1 MSKQVTKH
9 ATPRHTEPTVKEAVG
24 KTEVFF
30 QKHKNHLLYGL
41 GVVILLVCAWLAYQR
56 FYNEP
61 MKQEALGQ
69 MFLAEQAFRADDFE
83 VALHGDGNVLGFTQI
98 WNEYG
103 SKAGISIHFY
113 MGVSY
118 LHLGEYLAAID
129 ALQKYNSKDF
139 VIQARAF
146 CNIGD
151 AYVGLDNLAKAQEYY
166 LKAARLNDNIMVASY
181 LKKAAVISEELN
193 QIDKAIALY
202 QEIKDKY
209 PQTMEGYEADKY
221 IARLQVNK

>member
-1 MSKQVTKH
+1 MSKQVKKH
-9 ATPRHTEPTVKEAVG
+9 ATTRHAEPTVKEAVG

-30 QKHKNHLLYGL
+30 QKHKNHIFYGL
-41 GVVILLVCAWLAYQR
+41 AAVVFLVCAWLAYQR

-69 MFLAEQAFRADDFE
+69 LFLAEQAFRAGNFE
-83 VALHGDGNVLGFTQI
+83 TALHGDGNVLGFTQI
-98 WNEYG
+98 KEEYG
-103 SKAGISIHFY
+103 NKAGIIIHFY
-113 MGVSY
+113 TGVSY
-118 LHLGEYLAAID
+118 LQLGEYQAAID
-129 ALQKYNSKDF
+129 ALLKYSSKDF
-139 VIQARAF
+139 IVQARAY

-151 AYVGLDNLAKAQEYY
+151 AYVGLNNLAKAQEYY
-166 LKAARLNDNIMVASY
+166 LKAARHNDNILVASY
-181 LKKAAVISEELN
+181 LKKAAIISEELN
-193 QIDKAIALY
+193 QIDKALTLY

>member
-9 ATPRHTEPTVKEAVG
+9 TTTRHTEPTVKEAVG

-30 QKHKNHLLYGL
+30 QKHKNHLFYGIAA
-41 GVVILLVCAWLAYQR
+41 VIFLVCAWLAYQK

-61 MKQEALGQ
+61 LKQEALGQ
-69 MFLAEQAFRADDFE
+69 MFLAEQAFRADNFE
-83 VALHGDGNVLGFTQI
+83 MALYGDGNILGFTQI
-98 WNEYG
+98 RDEYG
-103 SKAGISIHFY
+103 SKAGIALHFY

-118 LHLGEYLAAID
+118 LHLGEYQAAID
-129 ALQKYNSKDF
+129 ALHKYSSKDF
-139 VIQARAF
+139 VMQARAF

-151 AYVGLDNLAKAQEYY
+151 AYVGLDNLAKAQEFY
-166 LKAARLNDNIMVASY
+166 LKAARHNDNILVATY
-181 LKKAAVISEELN
+181 LKKAAIIAEELN

-202 QEIKDKY
+202 QELKDKY

-221 IARLQVNK
+221 ISRLQVNK

>member
-9 ATPRHTEPTVKEAVG
+9 ATTRHAEPTIKEAVG
-24 KTEVFF
+24 KTEIFF
-30 QKHKNHLLYGL
+30 QKHKNHVYYGL
-41 GVVILLVCAWLAYQR
+41 AAVIVLVCIWLAYQR

-69 MFLAEQAFRADDFE
+69 LFLAEQAFRADNFE
-83 VALHGDGNVLGFTQI
+83 VALNGDGNILGFTQI
-98 WNEYG
+98 KKEYG
-103 SKAGISIHFY
+103 SKAGIIVHFY

-118 LHLGEYLAAID
+118 LHLGEYQNAID
-129 ALQKYNSKDF
+129 ALHKYSSKDF
-139 VIQARAF
+139 VMQARAY

-151 AYVGLDNLAKAQEYY
+151 AYVGLDNFAKAQEYY
-166 LKAARLNDNIMVASY
+166 LKAARHNDNIMITSY
-181 LKKAAVISEELN
+181 LKKAAIMAEELN

-209 PQTMEGYEADKY
+209 PQTIEGYEADKY
-221 IARLQVNK
+221 IARLQINK